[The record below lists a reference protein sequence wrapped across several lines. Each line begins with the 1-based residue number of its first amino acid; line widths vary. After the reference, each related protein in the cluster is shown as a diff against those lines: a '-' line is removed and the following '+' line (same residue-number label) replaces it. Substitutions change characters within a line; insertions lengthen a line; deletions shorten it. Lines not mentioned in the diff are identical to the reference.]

1 MSFELI
7 MNFSKKMTRL
17 VSLIASIEFNG
28 LLGWKCISNEFMKE
42 IWDVRRIFDPNNID
56 QAKFMSNL
64 VMKDEQQFWAVSIY
78 RQFQNLYVYLR
89 LPFTT
94 VTPSIFIPS
103 DKPIY
108 IIIN

>member
-56 QAKFMSNL
+56 
-64 VMKDEQQFWAVSIY
+64 
-78 RQFQNLYVYLR
+78 
-89 LPFTT
+89 
-94 VTPSIFIPS
+94 
-103 DKPIY
+103 
-108 IIIN
+108 